1 MKPCIWYVSKYMVPP
16 GRSGAGARGYHLM
29 RELARQGDTVVMI
42 TSDSIHLAES
52 PALDGPYLRR
62 DMDGM
67 QVWWVRTL
75 KYRAAKSLGRILSWL
90 HFEWRLWRMPWE
102 DLPKPDTVIV
112 SSLSLFTIFNGLRM
126 RARFGSRLVFEVR
139 DIWPLT
145 LTEEGGFSRWNP
157 LVQGL
162 GMIERLA
169 YRRADL
175 IIGTM
180 PNLGEHVQEVLGR
193 SRPVACV
200 PMGFDERDLAACQP
214 LPAGYAEQYLP
225 SGKFLIA
232 YVGTIGITNALETLM
247 ACAERLASD
256 TRLHFVVVGAGD
268 LREQLQR
275 RYGHLPNLTFG
286 ARVKKDEV
294 QAVLAA
300 CDVAYLSTFPSRVWR
315 FGQSLNKL
323 VDYMLSGKVVVA
335 SFSGFP
341 SMIDEAGSGVFVPA
355 GDSVAL
361 ALEFQRLAALPP
373 GELRAMGERGRR
385 WMFEHR
391 TYPALA
397 RQMRK
402 LLFPSAGR

>member
-1 MKPCIWYVSKYMVPP
+1 MGACVWYVSKYMVPP
-16 GRSGAGARGYHLM
+16 GRGSAGARGYYLM
-29 RELARQGDTVVMI
+29 RELARQSDTVVMI
-42 TSDSIHLAES
+42 TSDSNHLAEV
-52 PALDGPYLRR
+52 PALDVPYLRQ
-62 DMDGM
+62 DLDGM

-112 SSLSLFTIFNGLRM
+112 SSLSLFTIFNGLLM
-126 RARFGSRLVFEVR
+126 RTRFGCRLVFEVR

-145 LTEEGGFSRWNP
+145 LTAEGGFSRWNP

-169 YRRADL
+169 YRSADL
-175 IIGTM
+175 VIGTM
-180 PNLGEHVQEVLGR
+180 PNLSEHVQEVVGR

-200 PMGFDERDLAACQP
+200 PMGFDESDLAGRRP

-247 ACAERLASD
+247 ACAERLVAD
-256 TRLHFVVVGAGD
+256 PRLHFVVVGAGD
-268 LREQLQR
+268 LRAELQR

-286 ARVKKDEV
+286 ARVRKDEV
-294 QAVLAA
+294 QAVLRA

-315 FGQSLNKL
+315 YGQSLNK
-323 VDYMLSGKVVVA
+323 VIDYMLSGRVVVA
-335 SFSGFP
+335 SYSGFP
-341 SMIDEAGSGVFVPA
+341 SMIDEAGCGVFVPA
-355 GDSVAL
+355 GDVVTL
-361 ALEFQRLAALPP
+361 AREFQRLAALPP
-373 GELRAMGERGRR
+373 EELRAMGERGRR
-385 WMFEHR
+385 WIFEHR

-397 RQMRK
+397 RQMRP
-402 LLFPSAGR
+402 LVFPPAAS